1 MSDGAEL
8 AALAEAAEVAAL
20 AEAAEVSALAAAS
33 EEAVLAEASELA
45 VLAEADGSV
54 RRLFVVWA
62 SSASGIDAIASGSP
76 DLRLCSVPLAARTV
90 RGSVSR
96 SKQHNRNVCFVRT
109 CVLRPSMVGVK
120 AHVLLQ

>member
-1 MSDGAEL
+1 MRDGAEL
-8 AALAEAAEVAAL
+8 AALAEAAEVATL
-20 AEAAEVSALAAAS
+20 AEAADEVSALAAAS

-90 RGSVSR
+90 RGAISLS
-96 SKQHNRNVCFVRT
+96 F
-109 CVLRPSMVGVK
+109 
-120 AHVLLQ
+120 A